1 MIMTDWS
8 KMLLPYENK
17 WVAISEDERS
27 VLASG
32 DTFEQVSE
40 AVKARRLTARYMHV
54 PDFKSIY
61 ALSCRG

>member
-8 KMLLPYENK
+8 KMLLPHENK
-17 WVAISEDERS
+17 WVAISEDEKS

-40 AVKARRLTARYMHV
+40 AIETQHLKARYMYVHG
-54 PDFKSIY
+54 FNGIY

>member
-1 MIMTDWS
+1 MIMTDWT

-17 WVAISEDERS
+17 WVAISEDEKS

-32 DTFEQVSE
+32 DTFDQVSE
-40 AVKARRLTARYMHV
+40 KVETQHLKARYMHV